1 MSLLPVLRPL
11 VAFAALTL
19 AAPLI
24 AQETTEAASPPEA
37 ATTAE
42 PAAAPAPTPGA
53 EPAPAVVASA
63 APLAIAVKSAHVE
76 DLSSYGKVVVVPTAY
91 VKLLVEGSVF
101 AAKQA
106 SAFSTLGGGSGN
118 SVKAKAAY
126 TVAGIDKAF
135 AQGLAKQ
142 AYDDFV
148 ARLRGAGYTVLT
160 YEDIKGRDYVASA
173 SRDTGNA
180 TWGMPT
186 EKVIGSRDTYVV
198 AAPSDEMAFKVGFT
212 GVFAEFVSMGK
223 PRFTDAAVV
232 IPIYTINAPLA
243 STETGSGFNRIEA
256 AASVNP
262 AMNLQA
268 ASAMWMGAPKVRMGG
283 SMLPGVM
290 TKEPVLHVVESAGTL
305 SKEDTTSKSANAVS
319 KTLSL
324 FGGGSIS
331 SNSADYTYTIDRA
344 AYSGGVLR
352 AATGFNAEV
361 AKVLG
366 GP

>member
-1 MSLLPVLRPL
+1 MPFLPTLRPL
-11 VAFAALTL
+11 VALAALTL
-19 AAPLI
+19 ATPLL
-24 AQETTEAASPPEA
+24 AQETPASAPQPEA
-37 ATTAE
+37 GVAAESTPVAAPETA
-42 PAAAPAPTPGA
+42 PAAAP
-53 EPAPAVVASA
+53 SA
-63 APLAIAVKSAHVE
+63 APLAIAVKSGYVE
-76 DLSSYGKVVVVPTAY
+76 DMASYNKVVVVPTAY

-148 ARLRGAGYTVLT
+148 AKLRGAGYTVLT
-160 YEDIKGRDYVASA
+160 YDDVKGRDYVAGA
-173 SRDTGNA
+173 SRDTGDA
-180 TWGMPT
+180 TWGLPT

-212 GVFAEFVSMGK
+212 GPFSEFVSMGK
-223 PRFTDAAVV
+223 PRFKDAAVV
-232 IPIYTINAPLA
+232 IPVYTINAPLA

-256 AASVNP
+256 SASVSP

-283 SMLPGVM
+283 GMMPGVM
-290 TKEPVLHVVESAGTL
+290 TREPVLNVVDSAGTL
-305 SKEDTTSKSANAVS
+305 SKEDTTSKGANALS

-324 FGGGSIS
+324 FGGGSVS
-331 SNSADYTYTIDRA
+331 SSSANYTYTIDRA
-344 AYSGGVLR
+344 AYAGGVLR
-352 AATGFNAEV
+352 AATSFNTEV
-361 AKVLG
+361 AKALG
-366 GP
+366 TP